1 MGCCVQI
8 SKSSTMNAAISK
20 TMTNPAASPNSGNHQ
35 TRFAVTAIKKKLK
48 TKEEELETCRDKIKV

>member
-8 SKSSTMNAAISK
+8 SKSLTMNAAISK

-35 TRFAVTAIKKKLK
+35 TRFAVTAIKKKL
-48 TKEEELETCRDKIKV
+48 TEEEELETCRDKIKV

>member
-8 SKSSTMNAAISK
+8 SKSSTMNAAITK
-20 TMTNPAASPNSGNHQ
+20 TMTDPAARPNSGNHQ
-35 TRFAVTAIKKKLK
+35 TRFAVTAIKKKLT